1 MKIQKIK
8 IQYKNQLH
16 KDYNGMKLKRNNDL
30 DQNRVLIIK
39 QINGKKQKFQFFKIF
54 LVDIIIQ
61 YILKKML

>member
-8 IQYKNQLH
+8 IQYKNQQH
-16 KDYNGMKLKRNNDL
+16 KDYNGMKLKRNKDL
-30 DQNRVLIIK
+30 DQNRVHTIK
-39 QINGKKQKFQFFKIF
+39 LINGKKQKFQFFKIF